1 MTGNKITVGAGRM
14 GHRNSEHGQSGQS
27 WSGSGNVS
35 WMGAGLDL
43 GVK

>member
-14 GHRNSEHGQSGQS
+14 GRRNSEHGQSGQS
-27 WSGSGNVS
+27 QEMFPGGGW
-35 WMGAGLDL
+35 AGFDL